1 MKELLNVTPKEALNH
16 PTWSMGRKI
25 SIDSATMMNKA
36 IEIIEAS
43 IMFNIPHNKILPIIN
58 KKSHIHSI
66 VEFVD
71 GNIMFSGSENDMK
84 IPIGYSLSYPSRLK
98 SYKTKFSN
106 NDHIEL
112 IRVNE
117 KSYKAFSLARKALNE
132 GGSMPAVMNA
142 ANNIA
147 VESFLK
153 RKIKFTDILN
163 VVENVMK
170 KHKVVK
176 KFNLKKIIDINEK
189 ASKHAYNI
197 VNQ

>member
-1 MKELLNVTPKEALNH
+1 MVERDQESQQIQLYVINISSILTNIILIVVKFPAVPLL
-16 PTWSMGRKI
+16 
-25 SIDSATMMNKA
+25 ID
-36 IEIIEAS
+36 IIGVKDQLS
-43 IMFNIPHNKILPIIN
+43 PPIIN

-66 VEFVD
+66 VEFID